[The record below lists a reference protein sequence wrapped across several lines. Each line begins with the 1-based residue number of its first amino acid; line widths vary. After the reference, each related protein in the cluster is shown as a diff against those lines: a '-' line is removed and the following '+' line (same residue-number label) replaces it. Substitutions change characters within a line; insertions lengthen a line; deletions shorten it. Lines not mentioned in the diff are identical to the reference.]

1 MAPNLGDRLRTF
13 LRGRRSTAGLD
24 VVRPR
29 DPSYESVRHVYM
41 ATGSPAAVV
50 RVRTSA
56 EVPDAL
62 AFALAHGGPF
72 AVRSGGHGIS
82 SLATNV
88 GGAVID
94 LSRLDDIEL
103 LGGRRVRIGAG
114 ARWGQVAQAL
124 YPHGLALS
132 SGDSGDV
139 GVGGLATAGGIGLL
153 GRRYGLTIDH
163 LVAAEMVTA
172 DGTVHRVSAE
182 DDPDLFWAIR
192 GAGANFGV
200 VTAFEFDAAPTPT
213 VGQGLFLY
221 RPTDLPGFLEQWGR
235 TVERAPREIT
245 AFLVL
250 DGPIASATV
259 AYAGDDPKAMTAAM
273 EPFTTLPGLSA
284 GKARTV
290 PYSRLPVTTGDVH
303 RGAAA
308 RPGPHW
314 TRRPPRPRDRS
325 ADRGLRRGHGDG
337 ADPLGRRGDQ
347 RRACGRDGVR
357 APTPELLRHR
367 GVLRRTVGARRRV
380 GAGPRTHG
388 RPVSQLRERPHP
400 GQRVRRLSRADSHQ
414 AAGTEGEVGPRP
426 GLHSELRPR
435 DEPTGGVGGLGVPVV
450 DWTLPPLGV
459 SSHRAGERKERGGG

>member
-1 MAPNLGDRLRTF
+1 
-13 LRGRRSTAGLD
+13 
-24 VVRPR
+24 
-29 DPSYESVRHVYM
+29 M

-50 RVRTSA
+50 RVRSGA

-62 AFALAHGGPF
+62 AFALAHDGPF

-82 SLATNV
+82 SIATNV

-172 DGTVHRVSAE
+172 DGAVRRVSAE
-182 DDPDLFWAIR
+182 DEPDLFWAIR

-221 RPTDLPGFLEQWGR
+221 RPKDLPGFLEQWGR

-284 GKARTV
+284 GEARTV
-290 PYSRLPVTTGDVH
+290 PYPRLPVTTGDVH
-303 RGAAA
+303 RGQQPA
-308 RPGPHW
+308 RVRTGLAVHLDLE
-314 TRRPPRPRDRS
+314 TARRIADFAGDMEMVQIRSVGGAINDVPADATAYAHRHQNFSVTAVSYAERS
-325 ADRGLRRGHGDG
+325 ALD
-337 ADPLGRRGDQ
+337 A
-347 RRACGRDGVR
+347 AW
-357 APTPELLRHR
+357 AP
-367 GVLRRTVGARRRV
+367 V
-380 GAGPRTHG
+380 
-388 RPVSQLRERPHP
+388 RERMD
-400 GQRVRRLSRADSHQ
+400 GLYLSFESDHTPASVSD
-414 AAGTEGEVGPRP
+414 AFP
-426 GLHSELRPR
+426 
-435 DEPTGGVGGLGVPVV
+435 EPTLTRLRALKEKWDPGRVFTQNFDLGTNRPE
-450 DWTLPPLGV
+450 
-459 SSHRAGERKERGGG
+459 A